1 MNATPVRVLVIED
14 NPLDAALVRKMLQ
27 ALGGPGL
34 STFTTTCVGTAGK
47 GWDEIRA
54 QRYDLVLLDHQL
66 PDFTGV
72 ELLDRLNSL
81 PFNQQPA
88 VIMLT
93 ASGSEAV
100 AVEAMKRGAK
110 DYLVKG
116 SVEVPALTRAIT
128 TALTQKR
135 LENQVARY
143 HEQTTADLKMARELQ
158 MALLPHHFPSFPATA
173 GPDESALRFHP
184 IYIPATTLAGDFF
197 DVFPLSDAE
206 VGVFICDVMG
216 HGVRAA
222 LVTAMLCVF
231 KEHGRPA
238 ARDPAQFLEQI
249 NRGLLEIF
257 RQTDQLV
264 MTTAFYLVVDLAR
277 RELRYAHAGHPPP
290 LRLHLPDGT
299 IARIAGEPGPVL
311 GLEEAVYTAGRL
323 PLWGRELVILFT
335 DGLFEVTGNDG
346 EQYGEERLMSAIGR
360 RATMP
365 PAALLDDVVAE
376 VRAFA
381 ANREFSDDVCLLGVE
396 IGELAP

>member
-1 MNATPVRVLVIED
+1 MNPNSVRVLVVED

-27 ALGGPGL
+27 ALAGPEL
-34 STFTTTCVGTAGK
+34 SSFETTWVNTAGK

-54 QRYDLVLLDHQL
+54 QRYDLLLLDHQL

-81 PFNQQPA
+81 PANQQPA

-93 ASGSEAV
+93 ASGSEEV

-116 SVEVPALTRAIT
+116 GVEIPALTRAIT

-143 HEQTTADLKMARELQ
+143 HEQTAADLKMARELQ

-173 GPDESALRFHP
+173 GPQDSVLRFHP
-184 IYIPATTLAGDFF
+184 IYIPATVLAGDFF
-197 DVFPLSDAE
+197 DVFPLSDTEA
-206 VGVFICDVMG
+206 GVFICDVMG

-222 LVTAMLCVF
+222 LVTAMMCVF
-231 KEHGRPA
+231 EEHGRPVA
-238 ARDPAQFLEQI
+238 KDPAQFMGLI

-264 MTTAFYLVVDLAR
+264 MTTAFYLVIDLAR

-290 LRLHLPDGT
+290 LRLQLATGT
-299 IARIAGEPGPVL
+299 VDRVAGELGPVL
-311 GLEEAVYTAGRL
+311 GLEEAVYTSGHL
-323 PLWGRELVILFT
+323 PLVGRELLVLFT

-346 EQYGEERLMSAIGR
+346 GQYGEERLASALHR
-360 RATMP
+360 RAAL
-365 PAALLDDVVAE
+365 PAATLLDEIVGE

-396 IGELAP
+396 IGEIAP